1 FTLLIYE
8 FIHNDTSTAE
18 IYSLSL
24 HDALPILEG
33 GGRLG
38 AVRPQGRRDHRRGER
53 GAHRADHGHRDRGRA
68 ARAAAV
74 PGPDLEDGGVNAG
87 LRGHTEH
94 QGQLVRARQG
104 TGKTYDLMVDLV
116 CEEPAVDRESVFHL
130 DRKST

>member
-74 PGPDLEDGGVNAG
+74 PGPDLEDGGV
-87 LRGHTEH
+87 
-94 QGQLVRARQG
+94 
-104 TGKTYDLMVDLV
+104 K
-116 CEEPAVDRESVFHL
+116 
-130 DRKST
+130 DRKSTRLNSSHVKISYAVFCLKKKKQPTK